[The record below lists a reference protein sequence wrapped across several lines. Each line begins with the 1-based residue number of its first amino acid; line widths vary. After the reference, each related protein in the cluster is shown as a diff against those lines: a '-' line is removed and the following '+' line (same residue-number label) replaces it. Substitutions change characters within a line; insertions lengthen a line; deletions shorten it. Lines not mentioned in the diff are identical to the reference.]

1 MCACHLAAEVLQ
13 ETTSETYL
21 EKPARALY
29 FRQIKRG
36 RGCQYFIHSWISFEF
51 SEMLEH
57 MGYFCKNDCFIANQ
71 LMIALYICKIILNR
85 YRFGY

>member
-1 MCACHLAAEVLQ
+1 MSYYDKKVKYTYDFNAFKILLAAEVLQ

-36 RGCQYFIHSWISFEF
+36 RGCQYFIHSWIS
-51 SEMLEH
+51 MQKRL
-57 MGYFCKNDCFIANQ
+57 
-71 LMIALYICKIILNR
+71 LYC
-85 YRFGY
+85 